1 MNHSKTIINHIID
14 ENIIEAKK
22 IVTSLISQKAKVHLD
37 DQKRN
42 IAAEMFG
49 GCKTCNEPTLEE
61 GNNEQLTEGL
71 TDIIQ
76 IAVTSILPVTMGA
89 IGLLMIE
96 LLSDG
101 SGPYSGSI
109 SLYQNLKKK
118 WKARILGGKLSADDA
133 QTFIAEYEALI
144 ADLPK
149 GERNFMKSSLNKLQ
163 AAAKDKDKAL
173 MGKIATEVKNY
184 VSTRK
189 ESIEEGSAE
198 EYKAFFKSAL
208 KKFGVSSP
216 AELESDAERKKFFDY
231 VDKNWKG
238 EQAENVEE
246 ATKVSPQED
255 EFLTDLTKV
264 QIAAIS
270 PLLKSKDTNKLK
282 AYLVSQKIVDKDFND
297 IQGYKMDRDV
307 LSVLQRSFKD
317 YHE

>member
-1 MNHSKTIINHIID
+1 
-14 ENIIEAKK
+14 
-22 IVTSLISQKAKVHLD
+22 
-37 DQKRN
+37 
-42 IAAEMFG
+42 
-49 GCKTCNEPTLEE
+49 
-61 GNNEQLTEGL
+61 
-71 TDIIQ
+71 
-76 IAVTSILPVTMGA
+76 
-89 IGLLMIE
+89 
-96 LLSDG
+96 
-101 SGPYSGSI
+101 
-109 SLYQNLKKK
+109 
-118 WKARILGGKLSADDA
+118 
-133 QTFIAEYEALI
+133 
-144 ADLPK
+144 
-149 GERNFMKSSLNKLQ
+149 
-163 AAAKDKDKAL
+163 
-173 MGKIATEVKNY
+173 VKNY

-255 EFLTDLTKV
+255 EFLTDLTKA